1 MKNTKKYLSIKHDK
15 LFKESIK
22 RKYLF
27 KQFFVVEKLFHYLFF
42 ISRRN
47 AHVRTAI
54 YAFHLNVCVTLASVS
69 LRAIYASD
77 FAVIVPTNRLKCI
90 ELSSHMSNFRSQWYL
105 TKCRI
110 AWRNR
115 TCKCTLVKWLRDDIQ
130 SNDTQCNN

>member
-1 MKNTKKYLSIKHDK
+1 
-15 LFKESIK
+15 
-22 RKYLF
+22 LF

-90 ELSSHMSNFRSQWYL
+90 ELSSHMSNAFSGVSDTSQSAKL
-105 TKCRI
+105 RGKI
-110 AWRNR
+110 ARVN
-115 TCKCTLVKWLRDDIQ
+115 VP
-130 SNDTQCNN
+130 